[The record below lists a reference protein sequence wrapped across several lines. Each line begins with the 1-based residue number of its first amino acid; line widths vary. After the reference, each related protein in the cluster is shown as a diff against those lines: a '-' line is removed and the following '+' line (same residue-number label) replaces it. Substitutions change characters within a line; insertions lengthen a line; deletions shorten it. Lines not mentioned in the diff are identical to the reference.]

1 MASRHCDES
10 PLSRSVDVLQMDEEG
25 ELVAVS
31 LEERLDRYFHT
42 VSSRISRDNH
52 CNYNFKINKFILIF
66 PEDCKMQ
73 FTEEDEG
80 IFKCLPESPDCIRHA
95 AEMQQTSSKT
105 ERKRLKEEH
114 DRNQHSVSF
123 SWTDNNGPAR
133 PVTKPVAVRWIFEA
147 EADERKAIEIYSKV
161 NSSTKVFGN
170 RCKNSNSN

>member
-1 MASRHCDES
+1 
-10 PLSRSVDVLQMDEEG
+10 MDEEG

-80 IFKCLPESPDCIRHA
+80 IFKCLPESSDCIRHA
-95 AEMQQTSSKT
+95 AEMQQTNSNT

-147 EADERKAIEIYSKV
+147 EADERKAMEIYSKV
-161 NSSTKVFGN
+161 NENSSA
-170 RCKNSNSN
+170 RPLI